1 MKKGSEALMVCV
13 KETATLPRLML
24 VNTVPSM
31 CPTASGAILPSCSR
45 KSCTTNQQTTK
56 GRGETRLQP
65 SRREWPHLRSGEP
78 GHRVEPGGP
87 HEEDEQGAERE
98 LEGGDGVRQR
108 QRQRAEHL
116 QWGDGDGPGWY

>member
-1 MKKGSEALMVCV
+1 VREGDGDLAQAHVGEHRAQH
-13 KETATLPRLML
+13 
-24 VNTVPSM
+24 VPH
-31 CPTASGAILPSCSR
+31 G
-45 KSCTTNQQTTK
+45 Q
-56 GRGETRLQP
+56 
-65 SRREWPHLRSGEP
+65 RRDLAQLRSGEP